1 MIALGLAML
10 LLSACQ
16 GSMNASLDTP
26 LGQGN
31 LDLGGALDGNNDSES
46 GNSSQPAAPVN
57 GLQWNDPL
65 VIIILTILGMLILA
79 AIITYR

>member
-1 MIALGLAML
+1 
-10 LLSACQ
+10 
-16 GSMNASLDTP
+16 
-26 LGQGN
+26 
-31 LDLGGALDGNNDSES
+31 
-46 GNSSQPAAPVN
+46 VN